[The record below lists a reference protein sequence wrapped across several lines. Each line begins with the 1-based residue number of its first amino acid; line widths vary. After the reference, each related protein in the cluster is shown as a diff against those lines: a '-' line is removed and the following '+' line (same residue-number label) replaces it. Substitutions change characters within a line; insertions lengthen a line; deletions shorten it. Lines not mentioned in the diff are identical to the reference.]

1 MTWLS
6 LVLIALSGWQGME
19 INNFRIWY
27 APGMERFARK
37 IMAQA
42 PKAKKALEKN
52 LGFNFQ
58 EPITIVISSS
68 DENFKTLQAGK
79 VAEWASAVASPEQR
93 TIFLKPIPRISSED
107 FSTIFRH
114 ELAHIFI
121 YHRLGKQRVPLWFE
135 EGMAV
140 LWSGEFSFTR
150 LEVLAQI
157 GLSGRYLSF
166 SELER
171 GFPAQRELAQIA
183 YLQSEDFT
191 SYLIDQLGED
201 KFIKFLD
208 QLSQGED
215 FYFALSQISGKD
227 FSELEKD
234 WFKRVRLRYG
244 LSAILTGSGSLWFFI
259 TLLFLLAYLKKR
271 KRALERKALL
281 ESEFYYSEEN
291 DEEQDDDI
299 MEGEDKWR

>member
-1 MTWLS
+1 
-6 LVLIALSGWQGME
+6 ME
-19 INNFRIWY
+19 RDNFRIWY
-27 APGMERFARK
+27 EPGMERFAKK

-68 DENFKTLQAGK
+68 DEDFKMLQAGK
-79 VAEWASAVASPEQR
+79 VAEWASAVSNPSAN
-93 TIFLKPIPRISSED
+93 TIFLKPLPRVGSED

-121 YHRLGKQRVPLWFE
+121 YHRLGRSRVPLWFE

-157 GLSGRYLSF
+157 GISGKYIPF

-183 YLQSEDFT
+183 YGQSEDFT

-201 KFIKFLD
+201 GLIKFLD
-208 QLSQGED
+208 RLSQGQD
-215 FYFALSQISGKD
+215 FYLTLSQISGKS
-227 FSELEKD
+227 FAELEQS
-234 WFKRVRLRYG
+234 WFKRVRSRYG
-244 LSAILTGSGSLWFFI
+244 LSAVLTGSGSLWFFI

-271 KRALERKALL
+271 KRARERKALL
-281 ESEFYYSEEN
+281 ESDFYYSEEK
-291 DEEQDDDI
+291 DEEQNNDI
-299 MEGEDKWR
+299 MEGEDKWH